1 VQLAILP
8 QITCRPIVGIAEN
21 TTNFS
26 SNIAVM
32 PNPSNGLFSLIFT
45 LPKQENVIVRVLN
58 PLGQQISSD
67 RLENVTNNVINIDMS
82 GRADG
87 IYFIEVTNG
96 NEKVT
101 KKIIISH

>member
-1 VQLAILP
+1 MTHFTWADNVVHLHQLK
-8 QITCRPIVGIAEN
+8 
-21 TTNFS
+21 S
-26 SNIAVM
+26 SLVW
-32 PNPSNGLFSLIFT
+32 LFT

-58 PLGQQISSD
+58 PLGQKISSD